1 MTATILFYSP
11 VPSRSG
17 SLSVK
22 SLVLFALV
30 LVSVPVFAGCLGQTG
45 DDLDVRDVL
54 GDLLL
59 PSLDCRLAGD
69 AELEGANAVNAS
81 APLDACNFKATWAN
95 GPANEVTIAVNPTD
109 PLNIVAG
116 AKDYTTAHTAD
127 QCVWD
132 GVYWTKDGGKTWGN
146 YNVPGSPWQ
155 LVTQP
160 TRFKPVPE
168 TSTHWCATDPVVDF
182 GPDGTLYYALMGYQG
197 DPVTASKVGKEQTC
211 ALREVNER
219 VPCSGVNDVAFN
231 RATQIVAVSDDG
243 GESFSRY
250 SIIDTGSFPVN
261 FHDRQWIDVGP
272 DGAIYVAWTSGLWPG
287 NVMYVSRDGARS
299 WNGPTLL
306 DTLEQAAQPLDDA
319 PGSMIVSAGPEGVV
333 YVSGWG
339 GDGAYVTKSTDFGE
353 TFSGWTKVGG
363 QRDEGMNTTY
373 RGGALGVV
381 AASQTSDLVA
391 VNWVDTRNGNR
402 DVFAIVS
409 RDGGATWSNETRL
422 NDDATKN
429 DQFMPTLVIAPDT
442 NVITAA
448 WWDRRNDEENMLLDV
463 YTTQSLDNGRTW
475 TPNARVTE
483 ISSDPEWSKHQGGF
497 TFIGDYID
505 IDAAGGFAFPVW
517 VDTRHERA
525 DVYTA
530 ALAEPLL
537 RGA

>member
-1 MTATILFYSP
+1 MFGLDGKVGLLALMTVST
-11 VPSRSG
+11 
-17 SLSVK
+17 
-22 SLVLFALV
+22 AL
-30 LVSVPVFAGCLGQTG
+30 AGCLGADEG
-45 DDLDVRDVL
+45 GLDVPDIL
-54 GDLLL
+54 PDLAR
-59 PSLDCRLAGD
+59 PTLDCRGAGD
-69 AELEGANAVNAS
+69 VELEGANAVNAS

-155 LVTQP
+155 LLTQP
-160 TRFKPVPE
+160 EQFRPVLE

-197 DPVTASKVGKEQTC
+197 DPVTASKVGKDQLGT
-211 ALREVNER
+211 
-219 VPCSGVNDVAFN
+219 GVNDVAFN
-231 RATQIVAVSDDG
+231 RATQIVAVSEDG

-272 DGAIYVAWTSGLWPG
+272 DGTVYVAWTSIVFPG
-287 NVMYVSRDGARS
+287 NVLYRSTDGART
-299 WNGPTLL
+299 WEGP
-306 DTLEQAAQPLDDA
+306 AILDDLA
-319 PGSMIVSAGPEGVV
+319 GNGGPGSMIVSAGPEGIV

-339 GDGAYVTKSTDFGE
+339 GDGAYLTKSTDFGE

-381 AASQTSDLVA
+381 AASQTTDLVA
-391 VNWVDTRNGNR
+391 VDWIDTRNGNR

-409 RDGGATWSNETRL
+409 LDGGATWSNETML

-429 DQFMPTLVIAPDT
+429 DQFMPTLVIAPDS

-448 WWDRRNDEENMLLDV
+448 WWDRRNDEDNILLDV
-463 YTTQSLDNGRTW
+463 YTTQSLDNGTTW
-475 TPNARVTE
+475 TPNVRVTE
-483 ISSDPEWSKHQGGF
+483 VSSDPEWSKHQGGF

-530 ALAEPLL
+530 AVVEPARLAV
-537 RGA
+537 A